1 MRQADSRYR
10 QDKGFGGSLVLC
22 YTFESR
28 GVAVCTFFSSLTTA
42 CCICVYNGSSSVY
55 CSSLPSAVLSA
66 LGLAIKAV
74 TAFITSSGRPG
85 SFACRLLPALS
96 SLAQNM
102 AVKPASCCEQAA
114 REARWSIMPLATG
127 QLDPAESEE
136 VSQSCLTVGVTQT
149 ILEGG
154 RSSNLKASWTP
165 GGQVPVLQKS
175 AYGLNHAPPRML

>member
-1 MRQADSRYR
+1 MASRQ
-10 QDKGFGGSLVLC
+10 QVTDKGSLVLR

-28 GVAVCTFFSSLTTA
+28 QVAVCTFFSSLTTA
-42 CCICVYNGSSSVY
+42 CCICAYNGSSSVY

-74 TAFITSSGRPG
+74 TAFITSLGRLGP
-85 SFACRLLPALS
+85 CRLLPALS

-102 AVKPASCCEQAA
+102 AVKPASCCAQAE
-114 REARWSIMPLATG
+114 REPRWSIMPLATG
-127 QLDPAESEE
+127 QLDPAGSEK
-136 VSQSCLTVGVTQT
+136 VSQGLVLNRGVTQM

-165 GGQVPVLQKS
+165 GGQVPVLQQS
-175 AYGLNHAPPRML
+175 AYGLNPALPRIL